1 MAQPN
6 TENDDDKDLSL
17 TDEQP
22 FDATDLLTKEQ
33 KRITLLDTAIAG
45 IISEKISI
53 DAEGKTKV
61 SLSSK
66 EIRDLSA
73 AQKDLNEMRRK
84 NAGFGE

>member
-1 MAQPN
+1 MTSPT
-6 TENDDDKDLSL
+6 TENDDEKDLSL

-22 FDATDLLTKEQ
+22 FDATDLLSKEQ

-45 IISEKISI
+45 IISEKITVDS
-53 DAEGKTKV
+53 EGKTKV
-61 SLSSK
+61 TLSSK